1 MRPLPVLSF
10 FGARPRQQSANFEV
24 LFHRERWKDLA
35 ALRHLP
41 DAEIADPVAGPAED
55 VFAAKQNTALRRAI
69 NAGDRANK
77 RCFAGSI
84 GADDGNDGALFDV
97 ERYAVER
104 LHIVIK
110 HIESFDTQHQ
120 TGSAPR

>member
-24 LFHRERWKDLA
+24 LFHCERWEDLA

-69 NAGDRANK
+69 K
-77 RCFAGSI
+77 RCFASSI